1 MTEETAADRQ
11 LAELDR
17 TFAAFDDG
25 RIVGCA
31 AVFSQ
36 QMVVPGGGTV
46 PTAGVT
52 MVGVLPTH
60 RRRGILREL
69 MDRMLNQAVERGEPV
84 ATLFASQAAIYGR
97 FGYASSAGHLA
108 FDIALDRISWAVDP
122 PAGRVRLV
130 PREEALPI
138 MQAIYD
144 RAIRQRA
151 GGIVQ
156 DADVFPISFREPAKR
171 EEKPFYAIRENAD
184 GKPDAF
190 AIYRNKHRWPRG
202 LPSVVLKVQ
211 RLVATSPDGS
221 QAIWRFLFDVDLVSR
236 VTAYGR
242 PLDDPLLLQ
251 VQEPRALRPELDDG
265 LFLRTLDLPAAWQAR
280 RYAADGTV
288 TLAVADPVRPDERR
302 HVRAPRGRR
311 RRDLPA
317 YRRDPGCVVH
327 DPRVG
332 GHVPRRH
339 DVGGHGGGRSR
350 GGARAGRA
358 RAVGRDVSDPACALA
373 DRVFLIRSAA
383 HALPDEHQTERG
395 EAPPRGARGS
405 GGARCRRAGV
415 ARRCRGRRTAGRSST
430 RPARSAAR

>member
-1 MTEETAADRQ
+1 MEFRTITEGEFDAFFVALSNAFGEALPDEEETAADRQ

-31 AVFSQ
+31 AVLSQ

-69 MDRMLNQAVERGEPV
+69 MDRMLTQAVERGEPV

-97 FGYASSAGHLA
+97 FGYASTAGHLA
-108 FDIALDRISWAVDP
+108 FDIALDRISWAVEP

-156 DADVFPISFREPAKR
+156 DADVFPIAFREPAKR
-171 EEKPFYAIRENAD
+171 EEKPFYAIRENAA
-184 GKPDAF
+184 GEPDAF

-242 PLDDPLLLQ
+242 PVDDPLLLQ

-265 LFLRTLDLPAAWQAR
+265 LFLRTLDLPAAWHAR

-288 TLAVADPVRPDERR
+288 TLAVDDPVRPESGGTFELRVEDGAATCRRIDATPDVSCTIHASGATYLGGTTWGAMAAAGLADERVPGALER
-302 HVRAPRGRR
+302 LDAMFQTQLAPW
-311 RRDLPA
+311 PIV
-317 YRRDPGCVVH
+317 Y
-327 DPRVG
+327 
-332 GHVPRRH
+332 
-339 DVGGHGGGRSR
+339 
-350 GGARAGRA
+350 
-358 RAVGRDVSDPACALA
+358 
-373 DRVFLIRSAA
+373 F
-383 HALPDEHQTERG
+383 
-395 EAPPRGARGS
+395 
-405 GGARCRRAGV
+405 
-415 ARRCRGRRTAGRSST
+415 
-430 RPARSAAR
+430 

>member
-1 MTEETAADRQ
+1 MEFRTITESELDPFFVALSNAFGEAVPDEEETAADRQ

-31 AVFSQ
+31 AVLTQ

-69 MDRMLNQAVERGEPV
+69 MDRMLTQAVERGESM

-108 FDIALDRISWAVDP
+108 FDIALDRISWAVEP

-130 PREEALPI
+130 QREEALPI

-156 DADVFPISFREPAKR
+156 DADVFPISFREPNKR

-184 GKPDAF
+184 GEPDAF

-211 RLVATSPDGS
+211 RLVSTSPDGS
-221 QAIWRFLFDVDLVSR
+221 QGIWRFLFDVDLVSR

-242 PLDDPLLLQ
+242 PVDDPLLLQ

-265 LFLRTLDLPAAWQAR
+265 LFLRPLDLPAAWRAR

-288 TLAVADPVRPDERR
+288 TLAVGDPVRTDSGGTFELRVEDGAATCRR
-302 HVRAPRGRR
+302 VDATPEVSCTIHAAGATY
-311 RRDLPA
+311 L
-317 YRRDPGCVVH
+317 
-327 DPRVG
+327 G
-332 GHVPRRH
+332 GTTW
-339 DVGGHGGGRSR
+339 
-350 GGARAGRA
+350 GAMAAAGRA
-358 RAVGRDVSDPACALA
+358 EEHASGAL
-373 DRVFLIRSAA
+373 
-383 HALPDEHQTERG
+383 ERLDAMFRTSV
-395 EAPPRGARGS
+395 APWPI
-405 GGARCRRAGV
+405 V
-415 ARRCRGRRTAGRSST
+415 YF
-430 RPARSAAR
+430 